1 MWVAFPD
8 CFKRPHPR
16 AERPDFAYI
25 PGAMRIVHDKELCA
39 NHGQCVGAAP
49 ELFKFGDDGSLVVIN
64 PNPPEELREAAV
76 DAVDIC
82 PVQALAI
89 VED

>member
-1 MWVAFPD
+1 MWVKFRGG
-8 CFKRPHPR
+8 FKRSKTGG
-16 AERPDFAYI
+16 ACGGFAYI
-25 PGAMRIVHDKELCA
+25 QRVMRIVHDKDLCA

-49 ELFKFGDDGSLVVIN
+49 ELFKFADDGSLIVIDA
-64 PNPPEELREAAV
+64 NPPEELREAAQ

>member
-1 MWVAFPD
+1 MWARFPGG
-8 CFKRPHPR
+8 FKRLKSGGVR
-16 AERPDFAYI
+16 VGFAYI
-25 PGAMRIVHDKELCA
+25 STAMRIVHDKELCA

-49 ELFKFGDDGSLVVIN
+49 ELFKFADDGSLIVID
-64 PNPPEELREAAV
+64 PNPPEELREAAQ

>member
-1 MWVAFPD
+1 MWAKFPGG
-8 CFKRPHPR
+8 FKRLKTGG
-16 AERPDFAYI
+16 AGGGTAYI
-25 PGAMRIVHDKELCA
+25 STTMRIVHDKELCA

-49 ELFKFGDDGSLVVIN
+49 ELFKFAENGSLIVID
-64 PNPPEELREAAV
+64 PNPPEELREAAQ
-76 DAVDIC
+76 DAVDVC

>member
-1 MWVAFPD
+1 MSSPADPAVSAKP
-8 CFKRPHPR
+8 
-16 AERPDFAYI
+16 
-25 PGAMRIVHDKELCA
+25 
-39 NHGQCVGAAP
+39 
-49 ELFKFGDDGSLVVIN
+49 DDGSLVVID
-64 PNPPEELREAAV
+64 PNPPESLREAAE

>member
-1 MWVAFPD
+1 MWLMFLN
-8 CFKRPHPR
+8 CFKG
-16 AERPDFAYI
+16 AETGGDVAGFAYI
-25 PGAMRIVHDKELCA
+25 PWAMRIVHDKELCS

-49 ELFKFGDDGSLVVIN
+49 ELFKFADDGSLIVID
-64 PNPPEELREAAV
+64 PNPPEELREAAQ

-82 PVQALAI
+82 PVQALSI

>member
-1 MWVAFPD
+1 MLHRFHR
-8 CFKRPHPR
+8 CFGTSESVGKID
-16 AERPDFAYI
+16 EFAYI
-25 PGAMRIVHDKELCA
+25 PVDMRIVHDKELCA

-49 ELFKFGDDGSLVVIN
+49 ELFKFADDGSLVIID
-64 PNPPEELREAAV
+64 PNPPEALREAAE

-82 PVQALAI
+82 PVQALSI

>member
-1 MWVAFPD
+1 MWLKFPE
-8 CFKRPHPR
+8 CFKD
-16 AERPDFAYI
+16 AKSGGAASGFAYV
-25 PGAMRIVHDKELCA
+25 PWAMRIVHDKELCA

-49 ELFKFGDDGSLVVIN
+49 ELFKFADDGSLIVID
-64 PNPPEELREAAV
+64 PNPPEELREAAQ

-82 PVQALAI
+82 PVQALSI

>member
-1 MWVAFPD
+1 MFLE
-8 CFKRPHPR
+8 CFKD
-16 AERPDFAYI
+16 AKSGGAVDGFAYI
-25 PGAMRIVHDKELCA
+25 PEAMRIVHDKELCA

-49 ELFKFGDDGSLVVIN
+49 ELFKFADDGSLLVID
-64 PNPPEELREAAV
+64 PNPPEELREAAQ

-82 PVQALAI
+82 PVQALSI

>member
-1 MWVAFPD
+1 MFLE
-8 CFKRPHPR
+8 CFKG
-16 AERPDFAYI
+16 AKSGGAADGFAYI
-25 PGAMRIVHDKELCA
+25 PEAMRIVHDKELCA

-49 ELFKFGDDGSLVVIN
+49 ELFKFADDGSLLVID
-64 PNPPEELREAAV
+64 PNPPEELREAAQ

-82 PVQALAI
+82 PVQALSI